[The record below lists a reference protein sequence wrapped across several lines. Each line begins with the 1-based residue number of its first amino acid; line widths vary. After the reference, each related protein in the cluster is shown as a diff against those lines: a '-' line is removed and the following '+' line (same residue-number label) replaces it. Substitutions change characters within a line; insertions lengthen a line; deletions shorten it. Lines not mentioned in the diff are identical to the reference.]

1 MPLIDS
7 CARARED
14 SEDFV
19 LSRAGGFQLD
29 RLIEKDN
36 IMKLVSNS
44 FSSEGRNTPLLLLAA
59 SGMGKST
66 LLAQAVGSMRKG
78 RQYDVLHSVFVGSVE
93 RSSDALAVGR
103 ALCVALSRDLAA
115 AAESGVPAAEPRD
128 PPDLPTDL
136 QGICETLEWYLCA
149 LSELD
154 RKVILL
160 RVRAGQAEAQ
170 VMLRAPVARCTECRA
185 D

>member
-1 MPLIDS
+1 VRKKHLLSVLVPLIDS

-115 AAESGVPAAEPRD
+115 AAESAAGSSRPAAQPRD

-160 RVRAGQAEAQ
+160 LVRAGK
-170 VMLRAPVARCTECRA
+170 LNRK
-185 D
+185 